1 MQTSLK
7 YMAVAFL
14 MLIGSSAWS
23 DCACFCV
30 EGELTTMC
38 TEVGDA
44 QNNPNLCPTNTGTSA
59 SCPQQTGADTGT
71 TYEAPD
77 ADAVNCRNIRVYDA
91 IRSEYV
97 TTKACNVI

>member
-7 YMAVAFL
+7 YMTVAFL

-38 TEVGDA
+38 TDVGDA
-44 QNNPNLCPTNTGTSA
+44 QSNPNLCPTNDSA
-59 SCPQQTGADTGT
+59 SCPQQTGADAGT
-71 TYEAPD
+71 TYEAPN
-77 ADAVNCRNIRVYDA
+77 AEAVNCRNIRVYDA

-97 TTKACNVI
+97 TAKACNVI